1 MSSVG
6 VKAFSFAYN
15 TSLALRYLKRV
26 FIVFWRLCALH
37 IRRCDDNL
45 TTRIPPAF
53 IGGEKLG
60 GYLNWGYKYPF
71 ELACHLTFTSKSFCT
86 HTLNLVK
93 CPVELT
99 PSFSIKSLP
108 DELFLTSVSF
118 LFSLTYI
125 SSSLSP
131 CLSCPFLS
139 CAPL

>member
-60 GYLNWGYKYPF
+60 DYLNWGYKYPF
-71 ELACHLTFTSKSFCT
+71 ELACHFTFTSKSSCA

-108 DELFLTSVSF
+108 EELFLIFVSF
-118 LFSLTYI
+118 L
-125 SSSLSP
+125 
-131 CLSCPFLS
+131 PFLTCTFS
-139 CAPL
+139 FLSLFSPRPFLPFALL